1 MWFAKG
7 ETRHA
12 NWERTQAAQERER
25 ADWER
30 EQAAREREQADRERE
45 RAARPENTLATTLL
59 RLEELASEVPDLRRR
74 LYERANGHP
83 SD

>member
-12 NWERTQAAQERER
+12 NWERT
-25 ADWER
+25 
-30 EQAAREREQADRERE
+30 QAAREREQADRERE
-45 RAARPENTLATTLL
+45 RAARPENTLVTTLL

-74 LYERANGHP
+74 LYECANGHP

>member
-12 NWERTQAAQERER
+12 NWERTQAAQEREC
-25 ADWER
+25 ADSER
-30 EQAAREREQADRERE
+30 EQAAQKREQADRERE

-74 LYERANGHP
+74 LYECANGHP